1 MWRLRIVILSLL
13 LFAALAAPFSW
24 NDHAHTSPGGSG
36 KAKIEHSSS
45 FGASK
50 AHASVV
56 NSDELTP
63 RNSTGAPLAFE
74 ELWAFRTGG
83 QAPAGVQQVRPTSI
97 QDSESE
103 LTIEPGSITSGEVRE
118 KPHEPE
124 NGSIRIYVLYG
135 QFGLP
140 TSTGMYFLA
149 EKLARYGRVSVHQW
163 NDRTIVSDAKRQTGK
178 IVIIG
183 FSLGANSTAAIAN
196 RLPHVVLIV
205 AYDPSRLS
213 PLADQVKGE
222 FVQHVKPTV
231 RRAICFYNP
240 NAWYFGGARLNGSQ
254 VETVAIADYHL
265 AVPMD
270 ARLHDITE
278 EAVRQV
284 ALASTPQEP
293 SMQAAPRKTV
303 NAVLASRD
311 GKQVQ
316 AGSMRTLSRTAART
330 LTPDG

>member
-1 MWRLRIVILSLL
+1 V
-13 LFAALAAPFSW
+13 LFAALAAPCSW
-24 NDHAHTSPGGSG
+24 DGHAQINPAETG
-36 KAKIEHSSS
+36 KADAEHSLSS
-45 FGASK
+45 GASK
-50 AHASVV
+50 AHASAV

-63 RNSTGAPLAFE
+63 RNSAAAPLAFE

-83 QAPAGVQQVRPTSI
+83 QAPAGAQQVGTPSI
-97 QDSESE
+97 QDIESES
-103 LTIEPGSITSGEVRE
+103 TIEPSSIASEEVLE

-124 NGSIRIYVLYG
+124 SGSMRIYVLYG
-135 QFGLP
+135 QFGLR

-149 EKLARYGRVSVHQW
+149 EKLARYGNVSVHQW

-183 FSLGANSTAAIAN
+183 FSLGAKSTAAIAN
-196 RLPHVVLIV
+196 RLPHVDLIV

-240 NAWYFGGARLNGSQ
+240 DAWYFGGARLDGSH
-254 VETVAIADYHL
+254 VETVPIADYHL

-284 ALASTPQEP
+284 AFASTPRDAP
-293 SMQAAPRKTV
+293 MQTAPTKTV
-303 NAVLASRD
+303 NAVVASRD

-316 AGSMRTLSRTAART
+316 PGSMRTLSRTAART

>member
-1 MWRLRIVILSLL
+1 MWRLGIVIPSLVLS
-13 LFAALAAPFSW
+13 AALAAPFSW
-24 NDHAHTSPGGSG
+24 NGHAQINPGETG
-36 KAKIEHSSS
+36 KADAEHSLKSGVS
-45 FGASK
+45 EAY
-50 AHASVV
+50 ASVAT
-56 NSDELTP
+56 SDEPTP
-63 RNSTGAPLAFE
+63 RTSAGAPLDFE

-83 QAPAGVQQVRPTSI
+83 QAPAGVQQVRPPSI
-97 QDSESE
+97 QDSVSE
-103 LTIEPGSITSGEVRE
+103 LTVEPSSIASEVVPE

-124 NGSIRIYVLYG
+124 SGSMRIYVLYG

-149 EKLARYGRVSVHQW
+149 EKLARYGKVSVHQW

-196 RLPHVVLIV
+196 RLPHVDLIV

-240 NAWYFGGARLNGSQ
+240 DAWYFGGARLDGSH
-254 VETVAIADYHL
+254 VETVPIADYHL

-284 ALASTPQEP
+284 ASASTLQEAP
-293 SMQAAPRKTV
+293 MQATPTKAV
-303 NAVLASRD
+303 NAVVASRD
-311 GKQVQ
+311 GKQIQ
-316 AGSMRTLSRTAART
+316 PGSMRTLSRTAART